1 MDLKP
6 HLYVIAT
13 LKKPH
18 LNHLPNDAILPVI
31 GQLPYGFC
39 IFIQLYEL
47 VLRARITENENE
59 KKKRIISTFWSSQP
73 HQRST
78 KLVASFSYKSIGVI

>member
-47 VLRARITENENE
+47 VLRARITAG
-59 KKKRIISTFWSSQP
+59 KKKRLVPSGLPS
-73 HQRST
+73 RT
-78 KLVASFSYKSIGVI
+78 KDPQSW

>member
-39 IFIQLYEL
+39 IFIQQYEL

-59 KKKRIISTFWSSQP
+59 KKKGLLVPSGLPSR
-73 HQRST
+73 T
-78 KLVASFSYKSIGVI
+78 KDPQSW